1 MAKVVPLTEQQLRLA
16 DERVRVLLSGRAYQM
31 FYEELNR
38 SFGGCVSQEAV
49 RQIMESLP
57 LEADALEEMRR
68 KVHSVK
74 GSSGFFGFSE
84 IRDAAGQ
91 LETVLST
98 LESSTIETLD
108 SARDLMIEL
117 QRLTEQLPRP
127 APKQ

>member
-1 MAKVVPLTEQQLRLA
+1 MTRVPPLTEEQLRLA
-16 DERVRVLLSGRAYQM
+16 DERVQLLLRGRAYQM

-38 SFGGCVSQEAV
+38 SFGVPLADEPA
-49 RQIMESLP
+49 RQIMGSLP
-57 LEADALEEMRR
+57 LGAEALKEMRR

-84 IRDAAGQ
+84 IQDTAGQ
-91 LETVLST
+91 LETVLAT
-98 LESSTIETLD
+98 LEPSAIKMLD

-117 QRLTEQLPRP
+117 QRLTEKLPRP